1 MVTEAQ
7 AVREAVLSAARQ
19 MCAAA
24 RTAPKACGADSIV
37 TAVLTDHEL
46 HALADRMEQIE
57 SQRASD
63 KPIFRR
69 DAALVAASM
78 AVVLIG
84 SRRIQRGLS
93 PCGLCGHSGCG
104 AALASGGH
112 CAFDDVDLGIAIGSA
127 AALAAD
133 PQIGGAG
140 RRSADRQPG
149 PVHSRVCGDG
159 AGASRPRRI
168 HHYGCS
174 AVSLAQEPILQ
185 TMNAGRLLCRSGRAY
200 TERTNQDVSER
211 YRNSQ

>member
-37 TAVLTDHEL
+37 TAILTDHEL

-133 PQIGGAG
+133 LRIDNRVLYTAG
-140 RRSADRQPG
+140 YAAMELELLGPG
-149 PVHSRVCGDG
+149 VSTIMAVPLSVS
-159 AGASRPRRI
+159 PRNLFFKR
-168 HHYGCS
+168 
-174 AVSLAQEPILQ
+174 
-185 TMNAGRLLCRSGRAY
+185 
-200 TERTNQDVSER
+200 
-211 YRNSQ
+211 

>member
-69 DAALVAASM
+69 DAALVAAST

-84 SRRIQRGLS
+84 
-93 PCGLCGHSGCG
+93 PP
-104 AALASGGH
+104 
-112 CAFDDVDLGIAIGSA
+112 
-127 AALAAD
+127 D
-133 PQIGGAG
+133 PKRAVPMW
-140 RRSADRQPG
+140 A
-149 PVHSRVCGDG
+149 V
-159 AGASRPRRI
+159 RP
-168 HHYGCS
+168 
-174 AVSLAQEPILQ
+174 
-185 TMNAGRLLCRSGRAY
+185 
-200 TERTNQDVSER
+200 
-211 YRNSQ
+211 

>member
-93 PCGLCGHSGCG
+93 PCGLCGHSGCR

-133 PQIGGAG
+133 LRIDNRVLYTAG
-140 RRSADRQPG
+140 YA
-149 PVHSRVCGDG
+149 
-159 AGASRPRRI
+159 AME
-168 HHYGCS
+168 
-174 AVSLAQEPILQ
+174 L
-185 TMNAGRLLCRSGRAY
+185 
-200 TERTNQDVSER
+200 
-211 YRNSQ
+211 

>member
-93 PCGLCGHSGCG
+93 PCGLCHRKR
-104 AALASGGH
+104 
-112 CAFDDVDLGIAIGSA
+112 
-127 AALAAD
+127 
-133 PQIGGAG
+133 GGAG

-149 PVHSRVCGDG
+149 PVHGRVCGDG

>member
-37 TAVLTDHEL
+37 TAILTDHEL
-46 HALADRMEQIE
+46 HALADCVEQIE

-69 DAALVAASM
+69 DAALVAAST

-133 PQIGGAG
+133 LRIDNRVLYTAG
-140 RRSADRQPG
+140 YAAMELELLGPG
-149 PVHSRVCGDG
+149 VSTIMAVPLSVS
-159 AGASRPRRI
+159 PRNLFFKR
-168 HHYGCS
+168 
-174 AVSLAQEPILQ
+174 
-185 TMNAGRLLCRSGRAY
+185 
-200 TERTNQDVSER
+200 
-211 YRNSQ
+211 